1 MDRNVPVEE
10 TLGALR
16 ELMYEGLIGGVG
28 LSEVGANTIRKA
40 HSVCPVS
47 VVEVEFSLWSTDILE
62 NGVAETCKELDVPIL
77 TYAPLG
83 YGFLTGQVKRL
94 EDIPEGDIRHLFG
107 RFQPEVC

>member
-1 MDRNVPVEE
+1 MEYGYSR
-10 TLGALR
+10 
-16 ELMYEGLIGGVG
+16 
-28 LSEVGANTIRKA
+28 
-40 HSVCPVS
+40 
-47 VVEVEFSLWSTDILE
+47 